1 MEPLPPVRPQEGHG
15 ALSHGSLTLS
25 ADADRP
31 QPPISSPGL
40 GGLPGCRRTGAGI
53 EQTSRSQFAYPKS
66 EIWLRFAPGV
76 INIESGGEHCPSGEV
91 KMVIPHICILHSRH
105 ALIPSGD
112 KPSARLMGRRS
123 TRSGQHHPSRNRHTL
138 LSPANAMPIICA
150 EAMTMIRRAAENG
163 SDVYRGMR
171 HCRFPI
177 FPIRETGASV
187 KLRAPSR
194 SQV

>member
-1 MEPLPPVRPQEGHG
+1 MSP
-15 ALSHGSLTLS
+15 GSLTLS

-138 LSPANAMPIICA
+138 LSPAQCDAYHL
-150 EAMTMIRRAAENG
+150 RRGHDDDSPG
-163 SDVYRGMR
+163 SRKR
-171 HCRFPI
+171 
-177 FPIRETGASV
+177 
-187 KLRAPSR
+187 
-194 SQV
+194 Q